1 MLVNTALL
9 TKQKVKD
16 KANEYTALVLIISKG
31 ESKHQQDFISVKRQ
45 ARHSRNLPFHLY
57 SQETLIQRLFSR
69 PRRSS
74 PFLNAQVIRLPTLFN
89 CKFKVPKS
97 SHAVIQSLQPT
108 PPVPSLERQLLV
120 YLISQKLIQRE
131 ILLQVS

>member
-9 TKQKVKD
+9 TKEKVKD

-74 PFLNAQVIRLPTLFN
+74 PFLNSQVIRLPTLFN

-97 SHAVIQSLQPT
+97 SHAVIQSL
-108 PPVPSLERQLLV
+108 
-120 YLISQKLIQRE
+120 
-131 ILLQVS
+131 